1 MAGAVSPASAVVV
14 DTGRSQFARLR
25 PVPVSAVRLSD
36 QFWAPRLRL
45 NREVTLPTQYRLLE
59 ETGRLENFRRVAGK
73 SQAPFQGFFFN
84 DSDVYKWLEAVAW
97 ALAAAPEAALSRMTE
112 AVIDEIAAAQSPD
125 GYLNTYHAL
134 ERADERWT
142 NLRDRHELYCAG
154 HLFQA
159 AVAHARATGSER
171 LLTVARRFAD
181 HICATFGPKTEGKR
195 PGVCGHPEVEMA
207 LVELARATGEAKYLR
222 QAQYFLDA
230 RGHGLIGG
238 RDYHQDHRPLRE
250 MDRLAGHAVRA
261 AYLNAGAADLVAETG
276 DAALRAALERMW
288 DHLVGRQMYLT
299 GGIGSRHE
307 GEAFGDDYE
316 LPNARAYAET
326 CAAIALVMWAWRLL
340 ALDGAARYADVME
353 TALYNGV
360 LAGLSL
366 DGAAYFYVNP
376 LADDGR
382 HRRQPWYDC
391 ACCPPNI
398 ARTLAALPGYFYS
411 TSAEGVYVH
420 LYAASR
426 ARLSLADGRLIGL
439 TQRTRYPWDGGVE
452 VEVDA
457 EGEFGLFLR
466 VPAWCEAGATLA
478 VNGQAH
484 AGQAIPGSYAAIRRH
499 WRRGDVVTLDLPMPV
514 RQVEAHPYA
523 LENTGRAAL
532 LRGPLVYCLEGADH
546 PGVDLRD
553 VVLSACSEY
562 VTLSAAKGLCI
573 STAGDSSLPSVAQN
587 DRSLYHEVLALQFAA
602 HRVPPDTAWAGRL
615 YRTRRANRP
624 ADAGQTIT
632 CTAIPYYAW
641 ANREPGPLQVWLR

>member
-1 MAGAVSPASAVVV
+1 
-14 DTGRSQFARLR
+14 
-25 PVPVSAVRLSD
+25 
-36 QFWAPRLRL
+36 
-45 NREVTLPTQYRLLE
+45 
-59 ETGRLENFRRVAGK
+59 
-73 SQAPFQGFFFN
+73 
-84 DSDVYKWLEAVAW
+84 
-97 ALAAAPEAALSRMTE
+97 
-112 AVIDEIAAAQSPD
+112 
-125 GYLNTYHAL
+125 
-134 ERADERWT
+134 
-142 NLRDRHELYCAG
+142 
-154 HLFQA
+154 
-159 AVAHARATGSER
+159 
-171 LLTVARRFAD
+171 
-181 HICATFGPKTEGKR
+181 
-195 PGVCGHPEVEMA
+195 
-207 LVELARATGEAKYLR
+207 
-222 QAQYFLDA
+222 
-230 RGHGLIGG
+230 
-238 RDYHQDHRPLRE
+238 
-250 MDRLAGHAVRA
+250 
-261 AYLNAGAADLVAETG
+261 
-276 DAALRAALERMW
+276 
-288 DHLVGRQMYLT
+288 
-299 GGIGSRHE
+299 
-307 GEAFGDDYE
+307 
-316 LPNARAYAET
+316 
-326 CAAIALVMWAWRLL
+326 
-340 ALDGAARYADVME
+340 
-353 TALYNGV
+353 
-360 LAGLSL
+360 
-366 DGAAYFYVNP
+366 
-376 LADDGR
+376 
-382 HRRQPWYDC
+382 
-391 ACCPPNI
+391 
-398 ARTLAALPGYFYS
+398 
-411 TSAEGVYVH
+411 
-420 LYAASR
+420 
-426 ARLSLADGRLIGL
+426 
-439 TQRTRYPWDGGVE
+439 VE